1 LACNA
6 IGIKLQ
12 RNNPAIKM
20 PGNPNKRLSRF
31 WREIKRRNVHR
42 SLAVYAGTAFCF
54 LEASTIIF
62 PRWGFPDWAIDVLLY
77 LLILG
82 AVITIFV
89 SWVFDVTPEGIKK
102 TRPAEEVP
110 EGEKTTVTNSWKV
123 ATYAS
128 LVVIIGLI
136 VFNVFSRNRVSSDL
150 TGMNNSIAVLP
161 FDNLFPDSSEQW
173 FTEGI
178 SDVISSQLTKISG
191 FRITD
196 RKSTQFYKESNKTVA
211 EIGEEL
217 GVKYIVIGTA
227 QKLGAQ
233 IRIIV
238 QLVSVSNETQLW
250 SDIYDKEW
258 EDIFDIQTDI
268 AKKIAGNLQTIL
280 TPEETKQIEDI
291 GTQNSEAYNLY
302 MIGNHLMTQ
311 RNENAFRR
319 AIDNYERAIEL
330 DTNFA
335 QAYAGAAM
343 AYFELTTWDVPLP
356 DLKFKP
362 VSMDLALHA
371 LELNKE
377 LGEAYYI
384 IGAIKAYHEQ
394 DWTGAE
400 EAFKKG
406 MKYSPNFVWGRIAYQ
421 NFLSLNR
428 QFEKS
433 IALGRETI
441 KLDPLDAGVYVEL
454 GYPLW
459 LDGQD
464 EEALELYNKSL
475 DLNPG
480 YDNAI
485 ALLIQFYA
493 HKGIYNK
500 FVADNIENWLDS
512 YDHNIQRIPA
522 SDISFMGKI
531 YAMAGQKAAALK
543 MLNELLRR
551 ADEGEETSYSGL
563 GDIYN
568 AIGDYEKAIEYFVK
582 SYNENE
588 PFLYLI
594 YADYNIDSLRSDE
607 RFKDLLKKL
616 GFK

>member
-1 LACNA
+1 
-6 IGIKLQ
+6 
-12 RNNPAIKM
+12 M
-20 PGNPNKRLSRF
+20 PGNHNRLSRF

-42 SLAVYAGTAFCF
+42 SLAVYAGSAFCF

-82 AVITIFV
+82 AVVTIFV
-89 SWVFDVTPEGIKK
+89 SWVFDVTPEGIKR
-102 TRPAEEVP
+102 TRPVEEVP
-110 EGEKTTVTNSWKV
+110 EEERIPVTNSWKI

-136 VFNVFSRNRVSSDL
+136 VFNVFSRNRGSGELSDL
-150 TGMNNSIAVLP
+150 ENSIAVLP
-161 FDNLFPDSSEQW
+161 FENLFPDSSELW

-191 FRITD
+191 YRLID
-196 RKSTQFYKESNKTVA
+196 RKSTIKYKEEKRA
-211 EIGEEL
+211 IPEIGKEL
-217 GVKYIVIGTA
+217 GVNYIILGTA
-227 QKLGAQ
+227 QKQLNQ

-238 QLVSVSNETQLW
+238 QLVRANNETQLW
-250 SDIYDKEW
+250 SEVYDREW
-258 EDIFDIQTDI
+258 KDFFDIQTDI
-268 AKKIAGNLQTIL
+268 ATKIAGSLQTLL
-280 TPEETKQIEDI
+280 TPQETKQIKDL

-302 MIGNHLMTQ
+302 MIGNHLMKQ
-311 RNENAFRR
+311 WNEDAFRR
-319 AIDNYERAIEL
+319 AIDNYERAIAL
-330 DTNFA
+330 DSNFA

-356 DLKFKP
+356 DLKYKP
-362 VSMDLALHA
+362 IAMDLALNA
-371 LELNKE
+371 LRLNNE

-394 DWTGAE
+394 DWKGAE

-406 MKYSPNFVWGRIAYQ
+406 MEYNPNFVYGRIAYA
-421 NFLSLNR
+421 NFLTLNR
-428 QFEKS
+428 RFEES
-433 IALGRETI
+433 IALGRETL
-441 KLDPLDAGVYVEL
+441 KLDPLDAGVYNEL

-480 YDNAI
+480 FDNAK
-485 ALLIQFYA
+485 ALLLQFYA
-493 HKGIYNK
+493 HKEIYNQ
-500 FVADNIENWLDS
+500 FVADLCDDFMER
-512 YDHNIQRIPA
+512 YDNDPKG
-522 SDISFMGKI
+522 ISGDDLGFYGKI
-531 YAMAGQKAAALK
+531 YAMAGHQEEAKK

-551 ADEGEETSYSGL
+551 ADQGEETSYLGI

-568 AIGDYEKAIEYFVK
+568 AFGNYEKAIEYYEK
-582 SYNENE
+582 SYDERE
-588 PFLYLI
+588 LFRYLI

-607 RFKDLLKKL
+607 RFKALVKKL
-616 GFK
+616 GFE